1 MRRKYIIGSLLLV
14 TAIVVFIF
22 IAKAP
27 VILNRGIKG
36 EGKGLLFSVTDS
48 GRVTSG
54 LMTTGV
60 VEPLSEVLIL
70 SPAQSIISKIYR
82 TAGSSVRT
90 GEVILRLD
98 ASSVNETIERIE
110 SQIEVQKNNL
120 EKNRL
125 SSKSTR
131 VDLDYSTELKKLRI
145 ASLKAELAD
154 QEQLLEVGG
163 ISPASIDKT
172 RQELV
177 IAEKDLQMT
186 REKNSIRL
194 KQLQADENGMLLE
207 IKIREKDLENA
218 KLLLEKMTVRAPSS
232 GIILDVLGKEGE
244 RVGMSQTLLRMSD
257 LSQYKITASL
267 DEKYSSFVKTGGMAY
282 TLNGNSSIEGK
293 IGNIRPEV
301 RDNKTVFDVHLSPD
315 SHKHFKPNQNVN
327 LLIVL
332 QMTDTVLRV
341 KKGPAFQNNTEYA
354 YVVRSGKAV
363 RVPVKTGIIGEE
375 FVEIVSGLDPGE
387 RVVISDVS
395 SFKQAAEVDLSG
407 I

>member
-1 MRRKYIIGSLLLV
+1 
-14 TAIVVFIF
+14 
-22 IAKAP
+22 
-27 VILNRGIKG
+27 
-36 EGKGLLFSVTDS
+36 
-48 GRVTSG
+48 
-54 LMTTGV
+54 
-60 VEPLSEVLIL
+60 
-70 SPAQSIISKIYR
+70 
-82 TAGSSVRT
+82 
-90 GEVILRLD
+90 
-98 ASSVNETIERIE
+98 
-110 SQIEVQKNNL
+110 
-120 EKNRL
+120 
-125 SSKSTR
+125 
-131 VDLDYSTELKKLRI
+131 
-145 ASLKAELAD
+145 
-154 QEQLLEVGG
+154 
-163 ISPASIDKT
+163 
-172 RQELV
+172 
-177 IAEKDLQMT
+177 
-186 REKNSIRL
+186 
-194 KQLQADENGMLLE
+194 
-207 IKIREKDLENA
+207 
-218 KLLLEKMTVRAPSS
+218 
-232 GIILDVLGKEGE
+232 
-244 RVGMSQTLLRMSD
+244 MSD